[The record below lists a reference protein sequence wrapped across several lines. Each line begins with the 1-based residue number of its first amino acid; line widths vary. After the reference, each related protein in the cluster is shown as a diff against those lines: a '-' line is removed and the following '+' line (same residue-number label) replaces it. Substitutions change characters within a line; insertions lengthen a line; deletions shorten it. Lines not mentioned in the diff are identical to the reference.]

1 MQKIHMIGNAHI
13 DPVWL
18 WQWQEGF
25 AEVKATFQS
34 ALDRLE
40 EYDGLV
46 FTCAGACYYQWVEEN
61 APDMFEQIQRRV
73 NEGRWVIVGGMWIQP
88 DLNMPSGESLSRQLL
103 YSQRYFRERFGTAA
117 KTGYN
122 VDSFGQSAMLPQIYK
137 NAGIGQYVWMRPNQ
151 IENPDIPRGAFR
163 WQSPDGSEVLAFHI
177 PDEIGGYTGTRD
189 LPAKIERMIELSKEN
204 GTPFMC
210 FYGVGNHG
218 GGPTIEGLNTILRCM
233 KESPNGGGI
242 VFSSPDAY
250 FDEIRPM
257 ADELPVHR
265 GEMQH
270 HASGCYSAF
279 SAGKMKNR
287 RSENALLQAE
297 KFGVLSGALTG
308 HRPNMDAMRRGWQ
321 NVMFNQFHDLM
332 CGCSVRSGLE
342 DALICYDEALM
353 IAAREENAA
362 LQKISWRIDTMLGRR
377 ERVRSKQDGVLW
389 GRDDLGTPVVL
400 FNPHPFP
407 VEGIAAVHGR
417 LGNAVD
423 AHGEPVWTQQ
433 VRAERTNG
441 EDHIDTIVQA
451 KIPALGYRLVM
462 MHANDPTLT
471 ENTTFAEQNSVGN
484 DRVRAEFD
492 VVTGKMTS
500 LKLDGVEHLRAPAGA
515 LLVDISHCDT
525 WAHAVF
531 TFDKVIGE
539 FGGAEFRVL
548 ENGPVRSALRVV
560 TYFGRSKLTQIFRV
574 YRGSDQLEVEA
585 KLDLQEKHVMVKL
598 EYPLAV
604 QGGQEV
610 SEVPLGAIERH
621 STGKEEPCAR
631 WFAMGDADGGTAIV
645 NNGKHSYSCAD
656 GTLRFTVANS
666 SMYADHYGQ
675 QHRDDTGEYLDIGE
689 QKFRFAIVPYAGKWS
704 AAGLNRRADMIN
716 QTVVAIQET
725 YHEGPLGAEYEGL
738 RIGAEN
744 VSLECFKR
752 AERGEGYILRLRECS
767 AMQTDTTV
775 QIPMLGRA
783 MSVSLQPLE
792 QKTWLLPVETNKEP
806 TEVYITE
813 EPKA

>member
-1 MQKIHMIGNAHI
+1 VNKIHMIGNAHI

-40 EYDGLV
+40 EYEGLV
-46 FTCAGACYYQWVEEN
+46 FTCACACYYEWVEEN
-61 APDMFEQIQRRV
+61 APDMFAQIQKRV
-73 NEGRWVIVGGMWIQP
+73 QEGRWAIVGGMWIQP

-103 YSQRYFRERFGTAA
+103 YSQRYFKEKFGVTA

-122 VDSFGQSAMLPQIYK
+122 VDSFGQSAMLPQVYK
-137 NAGIGQYVWMRPNQ
+137 NAGIGQYVWMRPNLK
-151 IENPDIPRGAFR
+151 ENPDVPQGPFR
-163 WQSPDGSEVLAFHI
+163 WKSPDGSEVLAFHI

-189 LPAKIERMIELSKEN
+189 LPQKIERMQEIAAET
-204 GTPFMC
+204 GAPVMC

-218 GGPTIEGLNTILRCM
+218 GGPTIEGLNTILEYM
-233 KESPNGGGI
+233 NGDPNGRWA

-250 FDEIRPM
+250 FEEIRPM
-257 ADELPVHR
+257 AGKLPVHR
-265 GEMQH
+265 GEMHH

-279 SAGKMKNR
+279 SQGKMKNR
-287 RSENALLQAE
+287 RSENALLRAE
-297 KFGVLSGALTG
+297 KFGVLSGAING
-308 HRPNMDAMRRGWQ
+308 HKTNADAMRRGWK

-332 CGCSVRSGLE
+332 CGCSIRSGLE
-342 DALICYDEALM
+342 DAVMGYDEALM
-353 IAAREENAA
+353 LAAREENAA
-362 LQKISWRIDTMLGRR
+362 LQKISWKIDTMLGKK
-377 ERVRSKQDGVLW
+377 ERVRSKQDGILW

-407 VEGIAAVHGR
+407 VEGIAAVRGR

-462 MHANDPTLT
+462 MHANDPVLT
-471 ENTTFAEQNSVGN
+471 ENTTFATETSVGN
-484 DRVRAEFD
+484 DRICAEFD
-492 VVTGKMTS
+492 PATGRMIS
-500 LKLDGVEHLRAPAGA
+500 LKLDGKEHMRVPAGA
-515 LLVDISHCDT
+515 LLVDIAHCDT

-548 ENGPVRSALRVV
+548 ENGPVRSALRVI
-560 TYFGRSKLTQIFRV
+560 TRYGRSTLTQIFRV

-585 KLDLQEKHVMVKL
+585 KLDLQEKHVLVKL
-598 EYPLAV
+598 EYPLVV

-621 STGKEEPCAR
+621 STGMEEPCAR
-631 WFAMGDADGGTAIV
+631 WFALSGQGGAAIV
-645 NNGKHSYSCAD
+645 NDGKHSYSCTE

-675 QHRDDTGEYLDIGE
+675 NHRDDTGDYLDIGE
-689 QKFRFAIVPYAGKWS
+689 QKFRFAIVPLEGSWAE
-704 AAGLNRRADMIN
+704 AGLNRRADMLN
-716 QTVVAIQET
+716 QTIVAIQET
-725 YHEGPLGAEYEGL
+725 YHEGPLAPEYEGL
-738 RIGAEN
+738 CIGAEN
-744 VSLECFKR
+744 VSLECLKM
-752 AERGEGYILRLRECS
+752 AESGEGYILRLRECS
-767 AMQTDTTV
+767 AKETETTV
-775 QIPMLGRA
+775 RIPMIGRK
-783 MSVSLQPLE
+783 MKVHLSPLQ
-792 QKTWLLPVETNKEP
+792 QKTWFVPEDADAI
-806 TEVYITE
+806 EVLTTE
-813 EPKA
+813 EPKV